1 MKWSIYT
8 KRHLLPVGGG
18 GGGGKGGEGRIKLT
32 RRENRNERLENK
44 ND

>member
-1 MKWSIYT
+1 MKWSINT
-8 KRHLLPVGGG
+8 KRHLLPVSG